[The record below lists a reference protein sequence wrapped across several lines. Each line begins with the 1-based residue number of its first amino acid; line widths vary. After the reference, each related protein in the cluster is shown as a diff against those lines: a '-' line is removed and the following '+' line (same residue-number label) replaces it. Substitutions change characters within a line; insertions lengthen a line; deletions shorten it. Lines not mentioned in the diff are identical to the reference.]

1 LIIAKYSVLGADVRV
16 DHEPGGVRSS
26 IWKESDR
33 VEDGWK
39 WLTLLLPFFSSTP
52 QGQQESFFLNKKR
65 PAGIVIVI
73 RMDWDGIKIKISGV
87 Q

>member
-1 LIIAKYSVLGADVRV
+1 MIIAKYSVIVADVRV

-52 QGQQESFFLNKKR
+52 QGQQEY
-65 PAGIVIVI
+65 I
-73 RMDWDGIKIKISGV
+73 RMDWDSIKIKISGV